1 MLLVHIL
8 IFSCYSPRVFPPARF
23 TRASAFP
30 NLLILLGLKF
40 VQVGSVNSAKHS
52 CVMALQKYKD
62 QAVKFLNEKNAVT
75 DVLAMVEEKTGAPR
89 LYVAGGG

>member
-1 MLLVHIL
+1 
-8 IFSCYSPRVFPPARF
+8 
-23 TRASAFP
+23 
-30 NLLILLGLKF
+30 
-40 VQVGSVNSAKHS
+40 
-52 CVMALQKYKD
+52 MALQKYKD